1 MSAQTTPSGLPTRH
15 SQPEATRPQGRPSG
29 GEAATALRLPL
40 LGGVLALCASY
51 RNQRFSRHVHEEY
64 ALGRIEAGAL
74 GFRYRGAQVVAP
86 AGSLSLVQPG
96 VPHDGGAAVPEG
108 WRYHMLYLPPTALA
122 QALPAGA
129 SLPHF
134 RPGVIEDAV
143 LADLFGRVHA
153 LLMTPKAPS
162 LAKQTRLLALLAA
175 WIARHGDDHPAAP
188 PMGRE
193 PGAVRQALAIL
204 AERFAEDVRLEELA
218 AATGLSPWHLARAV
232 TRHTGLPPH
241 AHLLEYRCRA
251 ARDRL
256 AGPETLADIA
266 LAVGFADQSHLTRVF
281 RARFGLPPG
290 AWRKIVQD
298 KRYRPR

>member
-1 MSAQTTPSGLPTRH
+1 MSPTAKAPP
-15 SQPEATRPQGRPSG
+15 QPTLFDQPDAVKPGTRSPDIEP
-29 GEAATALRLPL
+29 ATALRLPF
-40 LGGVLALCASY
+40 LGGVLALRASY
-51 RNQRFSRHVHEEY
+51 RTQRFSRHAHEEY

-86 AGSLSLVQPG
+86 AGSLSLAQPG

-108 WRYHMLYLPPTALA
+108 WRYHMLYLPPQALA
-122 QALPAGA
+122 EALPAGV

-134 RPGVIEDAV
+134 RPGVIEDAT
-143 LADLFGRVHA
+143 LADLFGRVHG
-153 LLMTPKAPS
+153 LLMTPEAPS

-188 PMGRE
+188 PLGPE

-204 AERFAEDVRLEELA
+204 AERFADDVRLEELA

-241 AHLLEYRCRA
+241 AHLLEHRCRA
-251 ARDRL
+251 PQDRQARPDS
-256 AGPETLADIA
+256 LADIA

-290 AWRKIVQD
+290 AWRKIVQEN
-298 KRYRPR
+298 RCRPR